1 MFGQAF
7 RVDKWIVCRGLAA
20 ERIGGM
26 AVVPE
31 VGLIWRLVVEARMR
45 AAAIVEIE
53 IAPDPVTSR
62 ADAVVGV
69 QVDLLVRAGA

>member
-1 MFGQAF
+1 
-7 RVDKWIVCRGLAA
+7 
-20 ERIGGM
+20 M